1 MNKTKSCTTMGTN
14 LDNYLLSKHISN
26 RPNTNISG
34 GIKYNVSLHTNG
46 RLKIK
51 HEVNIKHFFI
61 ESIVK

>member
-1 MNKTKSCTTMGTN
+1 MGTN

-34 GIKYNVSLHTNG
+34 EIKYNVSLHTNG

-51 HEVNIKHFFI
+51 HEVKIKHFFI
-61 ESIVK
+61 ESIVI